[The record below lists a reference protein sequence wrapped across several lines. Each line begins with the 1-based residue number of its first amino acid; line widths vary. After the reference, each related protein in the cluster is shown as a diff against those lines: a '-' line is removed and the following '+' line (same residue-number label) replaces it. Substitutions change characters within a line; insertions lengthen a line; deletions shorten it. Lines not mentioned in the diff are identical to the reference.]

1 MWFFRLP
8 PLVYLVLAPLGIA
21 LAAYLYIDDRQSEA
35 DKAAARAGKPPALV
49 QIEKFDPARN
59 IGAAQEV
66 NVVGQ
71 VDFRQAMELTRS
83 KRGVERD
90 RWVMAPIYATTATKP
105 EGPAIG
111 LMIQHGSIADAQ
123 IEGMVAAEGNF
134 GPILRLNGIAVDR
147 SSEGKAVD
155 EMSTRVSL
163 SPTALLVDPFEAGRE
178 AGLAPSTS
186 GRDVSLAALVVSL
199 LVAAF
204 GAFRFFS
211 ERNKDDLPD
220 AEPEPIV

>member
-21 LAAYLYIDDRQSEA
+21 LAVYLYIDDRQSEA
-35 DKAAARAGKPPALV
+35 NKAAARAGKPPALV

-59 IGAAQEV
+59 VGAAQEV

-123 IEGMVAAEGNF
+123 IEGMVAAEGAF

-147 SSEGKAVD
+147 ASETKAVE

-163 SPTALLVDPFEAGRE
+163 SPTALLVDPFEAGRA
-178 AGLAPSTS
+178 AGLAPSTA
-186 GRDVSLAALVVSL
+186 GRDVALAALVISL

-211 ERNKDDLPD
+211 ERNRDQLPD